1 MKESKEAIVGIIK
14 LYKEVAL
21 LAKDGLQ
28 PKDGLDLIVAIAT
41 HASLRDALLEA
52 VKGSSEIPSE
62 WSELKFGEIAELV
75 EIVIDEMKKG

>member
-1 MKESKEAIVGIIK
+1 MKESKEVIVALVK

-52 VKGSSEIPSE
+52 VKGSSLVPGE
-62 WSELKFGEIAELV
+62 WSEINIAEIAELV
-75 EIVIDEMKKG
+75 QAIIDEMKKE